1 MQPKVIGN
9 PRIPS
14 YQRACVSG
22 QVSVVAHV
30 IYSWA
35 RSLMIFLPQHATQ
48 HLPAPSSTMNMSQ
61 RRKLP
66 AHFQF
71 PFSMFY
77 KQIYEV
83 PSAPGFPVLFW
94 LATKSDSNGLS
105 CLGDFCVLP
114 G

>member
-48 HLPAPSSTMNMSQ
+48 HLPVPSSTMNMSQ

-83 PSAPGFPVLFW
+83 PSARGF
-94 LATKSDSNGLS
+94 S
-105 CLGDFCVLP
+105 CLILVGNQE
-114 G
+114 